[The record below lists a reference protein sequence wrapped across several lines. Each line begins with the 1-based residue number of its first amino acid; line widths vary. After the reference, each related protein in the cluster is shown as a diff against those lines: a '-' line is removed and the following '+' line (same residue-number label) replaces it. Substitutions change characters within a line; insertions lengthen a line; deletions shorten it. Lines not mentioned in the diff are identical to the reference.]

1 VITPL
6 FQPEKA
12 GRPMRVAAFM
22 SGSGTNIVRLLER
35 EATLKTEEGSSPFDV
50 VFIFSDRSDG
60 SCRGETIACEHGI
73 PYFSHDIR
81 TFHRLKGLKRNVAT
95 PEGLA
100 ARKEFDRTAARLVH
114 AFEVDAIALGGYMS
128 YTTLDRCINVHP
140 ADLSILNRDGGRRY
154 VGDHAV
160 LDAIAAGEQHLR
172 ASTIW
177 TDQGVDTGPLLMVSA
192 PLRVE
197 LPVPLKA
204 LLRDPKDLARIA
216 EEHQQRLKERGD
228 WKVFPK
234 TVEMIARGRF
244 ALDGEGRVY
253 VDGHPVPHG
262 YREEDEGRANIEFRI
277 SNIE

>member
-1 VITPL
+1 VLTSL
-6 FQPEKA
+6 FDPEKA
-12 GRPMRVAAFM
+12 VRPMRVAAFM

-35 EATLKTEEGSSPFDV
+35 ETTLKAEEGSSPFEV

-60 SCRGETIACEHGI
+60 SCRGETIACGHGI

-81 TFHRLKGLKRNVAT
+81 AFHRLRGLKRNVAT

-100 ARKEFDRTAARLVH
+100 ARKEFDRTAVCLVR

-140 ADLSILNRDGGRRY
+140 ADLSILNRDGRRRY
-154 VGDHAV
+154 VGDRAV
-160 LDAIAAGEQHLR
+160 LDAIAAGEKHLR

-192 PLRVE
+192 ALRVE
-197 LPVPLKA
+197 LPKPMET
-204 LLRDPKDLARIA
+204 LLQDPEGLARVA
-216 EEHQQRLKERGD
+216 DEHQQRLKEAGD
-228 WKVFPK
+228 WRIFPR

-253 VDGHPVPHG
+253 VDGHLVPRG
-262 YREEDEGRANIEFRI
+262 YREETDK
-277 SNIE
+277 